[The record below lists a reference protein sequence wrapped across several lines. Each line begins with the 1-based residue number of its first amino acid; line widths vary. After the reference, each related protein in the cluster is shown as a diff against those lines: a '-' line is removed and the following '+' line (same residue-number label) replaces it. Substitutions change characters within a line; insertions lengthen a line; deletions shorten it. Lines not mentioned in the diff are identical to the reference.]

1 MIFYLT
7 TVSLGQP
14 MIESKKAAEGVV
26 VLRSFYKSE
35 LFSEFST
42 SRFTVW
48 VGEQIPYINFEM

>member
-1 MIFYLT
+1 
-7 TVSLGQP
+7 

-26 VLRSFYKSE
+26 VLSSFYKSE

-48 VGEQIPYINFEM
+48 VGEQIPYIIFEM